1 MKKHISL
8 SSASSLFAVVCYLA
22 CALLAYAHYPLPYS
36 PQKNWLSDLGN
47 PDLNPSGALFYNI
60 GIVATAAV
68 LPLFFL
74 GLSRWKM
81 ANNQGQRLMLFIT
94 QGFGILGALA
104 MLLSGLYPISFL
116 ALHSFFSMC
125 LFILLGTAFAFSVA
139 ALRYHAACPRWLLL
153 VGAFTALVDM
163 LYGVLHTV
171 YGLEWVTVALLLGY
185 LILLGAQTN
194 RLSSPILLGDQ
205 YPGGVARP

>member
-8 SSASSLFAVVCYLA
+8 SSASSLFAVVCYLG

-36 PQKNWLSDLGN
+36 PLENWLSDLGN

-104 MLLSGLYPISFL
+104 MLMSGLYPINFL
-116 ALHSFFSMC
+116 VLHSFFSMC